1 MSIDLHTDDDHHWV
15 LDATWIL
22 ASRKPSHS
30 ALRNQAQTLK
40 ATHYG
45 IFGVKPYSIG
55 FFDFR
60 QYGGK
65 RKAANPLA
73 PVLAQA
79 LGPNVY
85 AEFTLDD
92 GSVWFL
98 ATDGE
103 GRVQAGTDRIISTD
117 NREAVRK
124 RFDEERFPDRR
135 YVGSAELER
144 LIAPLNEV
152 AVKLHSVSLTSHWK
166 PVAIGLSATVFAY
179 AGMHLIHVHN
189 ERVRQEEARKAIIAA
204 RIKAEQE
211 RRLHLPVAPSV
222 WVEACMIAA
231 MEQRIFQDGWTQV
244 SWTCT
249 GDTLNVEWARTGGT
263 VGSGPNGT
271 IAQDGET
278 IKQFIHLPP
287 LKSPHPALQGT
298 GGVKHLVAFLQS
310 LGIRPQIS
318 VAMMP
323 APPPGL
329 NGAPPPGPPQANT
342 STRVEWK
349 LMADPRTAFWS
360 TVPGLSIQA
369 LHHANRLAGSNV
381 SDATAYSFDFSAVI
395 TEPVSF
401 QAPN

>member
-1 MSIDLHTDDDHHWV
+1 MSIDLHTDNDHHWV
-15 LDATWIL
+15 LDATWVL
-22 ASRKPSHS
+22 ASRKPSHA
-30 ALRNQAQTLK
+30 ALRNQAGTLK

-65 RKAANPLA
+65 RKTANPLA

-85 AEFTLDD
+85 AEFALND
-92 GSVWFL
+92 GSIWFL
-98 ATDGE
+98 ATDAE
-103 GRVQAGTDRIISTD
+103 GRVQAGTDRIISID
-117 NREAVRK
+117 SRDAIRE

-135 YVGSAELER
+135 YVGSAELEG
-144 LIAPLNEV
+144 LIAPLNETT
-152 AVKLHSVSLTSHWK
+152 VKLHSASLTSHWK
-166 PVAIGLSATVFAY
+166 PVAISLSAIVLAST
-179 AGMHLIHVHN
+179 GIHLIHVHN
-189 ERVRQEEARKAIIAA
+189 ERVRQEEVRKALIAA

-211 RRLHLPVAPSV
+211 RRLHLPVPPST
-222 WVEACMIAA
+222 WVDACMIAA
-231 MEQRIFQDGWTQV
+231 MGQHIFQDGWTQT

-249 GDTLNVEWARTGGT
+249 GDTLNLEWARTGGT

-287 LKSPHPALQGT
+287 LKSPRPALQGT

-323 APPPGL
+323 GPPPGL
-329 NGAPPPGPPQANT
+329 NGGGLAGSTQANT
-342 STRVEWK
+342 STRVEWT

-360 TVPGLSIQA
+360 TVPGLTIQT

-381 SDATAYSFDFSAVI
+381 SDAAAYSFDFSAVI